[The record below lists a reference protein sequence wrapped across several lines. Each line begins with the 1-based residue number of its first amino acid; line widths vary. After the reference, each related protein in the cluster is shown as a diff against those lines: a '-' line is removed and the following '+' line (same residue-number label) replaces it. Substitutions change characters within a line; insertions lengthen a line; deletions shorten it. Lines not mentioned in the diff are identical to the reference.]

1 MNQSL
6 VLSQKDDN
14 EDLFGESFISQP
26 PQMVKYPSFAPLQT
40 FSEPVQVNQTV
51 TVQIQEAEQPKLLG
65 SMLDGMGLALG
76 DAESD
81 DDLFGNKKD
90 EKKNENEADW

>member
-1 MNQSL
+1 
-6 VLSQKDDN
+6 
-14 EDLFGESFISQP
+14 
-26 PQMVKYPSFAPLQT
+26 
-40 FSEPVQVNQTV
+40 
-51 TVQIQEAEQPKLLG
+51 
-65 SMLDGMGLALG
+65 MLDGMGLALG